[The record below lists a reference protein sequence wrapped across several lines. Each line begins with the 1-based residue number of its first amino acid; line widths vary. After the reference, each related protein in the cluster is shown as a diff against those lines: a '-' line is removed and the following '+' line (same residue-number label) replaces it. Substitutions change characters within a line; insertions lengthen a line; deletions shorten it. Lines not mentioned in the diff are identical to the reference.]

1 MNMRWMDITYPSQV
15 VELSLKPINDKGG
28 NLALRPTVIPKSIAL
43 KPDQPKK
50 KPKNPYKLEGDQGR
64 KTHQKIKIKSP
75 IY

>member
-43 KPDQPKK
+43 KPDRPKK
-50 KPKNPYKLEGDQGR
+50 NPKPL
-64 KTHQKIKIKSP
+64 
-75 IY
+75 